1 MAVRYFRMPAICAF
15 GIGASDTAGDEV
27 RKLGRRKVLI
37 VCDSVMAKLGQVA
50 RLQENLSA
58 VGVGSVIYDKVD
70 AEPTDAIV
78 VEGLQLLRDNTCD
91 ALVALG
97 GGSPIDT
104 AKAISILAT
113 NEGRISDFMGIGKV
127 PKPGLPVVAIPTTA
141 GTGSEVT
148 VYTIITDTQKDTKM
162 LIGSPYAMPTVALV
176 DPDLTLSMPR
186 GITVATGLDAL
197 THAIESYVSLKSQPL
212 TEVYS
217 LEAIRL
223 ISANLRLVYANGN
236 NTEARSNMALGS
248 LMAGIA
254 FSNAS
259 VALVHGMSRPIG
271 AHFHVTHGVSNAA
284 LLGPV
289 TEFSL
294 MGNPK
299 KYADI
304 ADAIGIDTQGI
315 GDLAA
320 AEAGLR
326 EIKHLIRDLK
336 VPSLKDLGVEKS
348 KLERIVGQMAKDA
361 IASGSPGNNPRIPTE
376 QEIVEL
382 YYIAYA

>member
-1 MAVRYFRMPAICAF
+1 MPAICAF
-15 GIGASDTAGDEV
+15 GTGASETAGDEV
-27 RKLGRRKVLI
+27 KRLGCKKALI
-37 VCDSVMAKLGQVA
+37 VSDSVMAKLGQVA
-50 RLQENLSA
+50 RLQEKLSA
-58 VGVGSVIYDKVD
+58 ASVQFAVYDKVD

-78 VEGLQLLRDNTCD
+78 AEGLRLLRHNDCD

-113 NEGRISDFMGIGKV
+113 NEGKISDFMGIGKV

-148 VYTIITDTQKDTKM
+148 GYTIITDTQKDTKM
-162 LIGSPYAMPTVALV
+162 LIGSPYAMPIVALV

-236 NTEARSNMALGS
+236 NLEARSNMALGS

-271 AHFHVTHGVSNAA
+271 AHFHVAHGVSNAA

-289 TEFSL
+289 TGFSL
-294 MGNPK
+294 MGNPR

-304 ADAIGIDTQGI
+304 ADAMGADTEGM
-315 GDLAA
+315 GDDKAA
-320 AEAGLR
+320 GAGLW
-326 EIKHLIRDLK
+326 EIKNLIRDLK

-348 KLERIVGQMAKDA
+348 KLDRIVGQMAKDA

-382 YYIAYA
+382 YYIAYG